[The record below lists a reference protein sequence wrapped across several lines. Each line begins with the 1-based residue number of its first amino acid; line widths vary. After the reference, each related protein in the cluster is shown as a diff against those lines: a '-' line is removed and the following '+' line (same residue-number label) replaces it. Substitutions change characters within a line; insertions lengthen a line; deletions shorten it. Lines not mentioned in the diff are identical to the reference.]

1 MREDS
6 KRLDMTER
14 ERVEGMLIEN
24 RLNELKDTVRTLETV
39 ETTLES
45 LRETKWALVS
55 ELKDLGHDFTATTE
69 GMDVVLS
76 APPSMR
82 F

>member
-1 MREDS
+1 
-6 KRLDMTER
+6 MTEK

-24 RLNELKDTVRTLETV
+24 RLSELRDTVRTLETV

-45 LRETKWALVS
+45 LRETKWTLVN
-55 ELKDLGHDFTATTE
+55 ELKELGHDFTATTE

-82 F
+82 WN

>member
-1 MREDS
+1 MNE
-6 KRLDMTER
+6 
-14 ERVEGMLIEN
+14 IES
-24 RLNELKDTVRTLETV
+24 RLNELRDTVSTLETV

-55 ELKDLGHDFTATTE
+55 ELRELGHDFRATVE

-76 APPSMR
+76 SPPSMNWN
-82 F
+82 

>member
-1 MREDS
+1 
-6 KRLDMTER
+6 MT
-14 ERVEGMLIEN
+14 VIESS
-24 RLNELKDTVRTLETV
+24 LNELKDTVRTLETV

-55 ELKDLGHDFTATTE
+55 ELRELGHDFKATAE

-76 APPSMR
+76 SPPNMNWN
-82 F
+82 

>member
-1 MREDS
+1 
-6 KRLDMTER
+6 MTP
-14 ERVEGMLIEN
+14 IES

-45 LRETKWALVS
+45 LRETKWTLVK
-55 ELKDLGHDFTATTE
+55 ELKELGHDFTATTE

>member
-6 KRLDMTER
+6 KRLDMN
-14 ERVEGMLIEN
+14 VIES
-24 RLNELKDTVRTLETV
+24 RLNELRDTVKILETV

-45 LRETKWALVS
+45 LRATKWTLVK
-55 ELKDLGHDFTATTE
+55 ELRELGHDFKATTE

>member
-1 MREDS
+1 MNE
-6 KRLDMTER
+6 
-14 ERVEGMLIEN
+14 IES
-24 RLNELKDTVRTLETV
+24 RLNELRDTVSTLETV

-45 LRETKWALVS
+45 LRETKWTLVK
-55 ELKDLGHDFTATTE
+55 ELKELGHDFKATTE

>member
-1 MREDS
+1 
-6 KRLDMTER
+6 MTER
-14 ERVEGMLIEN
+14 ENVEGMLIEN
-24 RLNELKDTVRTLETV
+24 RLNELRDTVRTLETV

-45 LRETKWALVS
+45 LRETKWTLVN

>member
-1 MREDS
+1 
-6 KRLDMTER
+6 MTE
-14 ERVEGMLIEN
+14 IES

-55 ELKDLGHDFTATTE
+55 ELRELGHDFKATAE

-76 APPSMR
+76 SPPNMNWN
-82 F
+82 

>member
-1 MREDS
+1 MTKRES
-6 KRLDMTER
+6 E
-14 ERVEGMLIEN
+14 IEI
-24 RLNELKDTVRTLETV
+24 KHFLE
-39 ETTLES
+39 E
-45 LRETKWALVS
+45 LRETQRQLRVAEDAVNVCRDRKWECVNALK
-55 ELKDLGHDFTATTE
+55 ELGHDFTASSE

>member
-1 MREDS
+1 
-6 KRLDMTER
+6 MTER
-14 ERVEGMLIEN
+14 ERVEGMLIES
-24 RLNELKDTVRTLETV
+24 RLNELRDTVRTLETV

-45 LRETKWALVS
+45 LRETKWTLVK
-55 ELKDLGHDFTATTE
+55 ELKELGHDFKATCE
-69 GMDVVLS
+69 GMEVVLS

>member
-1 MREDS
+1 
-6 KRLDMTER
+6 MTER
-14 ERVEGMLIEN
+14 ERVEGMLIES
-24 RLNELKDTVRTLETV
+24 RLNELRDTVRTLETV

-45 LRETKWALVS
+45 LRETKWTLVK
-55 ELKDLGHDFTATTE
+55 ELKELGHDFTATSE

-76 APPSMR
+76 ASPSMR

>member
-1 MREDS
+1 MNASLNHALEKEVKHARKIKLKEL
-6 KRLDMTER
+6 KENAVNLAAMETAVELCR
-14 ERVEGMLIEN
+14 ERKWKLVA
-24 RLNELKDTVRTLETV
+24 ELKE
-39 ETTLES
+39 
-45 LRETKWALVS
+45 
-55 ELKDLGHDFTATTE
+55 LGHDFTATTE